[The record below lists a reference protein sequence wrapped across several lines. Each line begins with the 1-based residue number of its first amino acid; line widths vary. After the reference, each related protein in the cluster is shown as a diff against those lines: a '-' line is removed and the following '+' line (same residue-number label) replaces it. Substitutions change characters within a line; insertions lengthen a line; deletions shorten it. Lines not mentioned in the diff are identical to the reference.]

1 MNHSYERQWKEAL
14 AGATVL
20 PTEEVWQQ
28 VAARLDRER
37 GLHGWVTLLLVAAT
51 ISVVFALPLTV
62 GEATFNAQPQLQQQL
77 TADNQQDPVF
87 QAEEPQA
94 ASAASAWPATQVTT
108 RPDDAAETFGAYSIP
123 TLPVQRYSV
132 NNMQIATQPQV
143 VQPYIAPW
151 YVAAGKEKIRKS
163 QLLFNLGG
171 GSNGGKGNFSV
182 NDQLTDAGL
191 VEGEMLVTNSG
202 IDLREEKPGSTF
214 YIGAG
219 WELPLGKK
227 WSLQAGLGYLSRQS
241 KGISNIIVED
251 GDLQLPVT
259 TYDRIPEEA
268 VYLTETYD
276 YRVTNSYLVMPVVFK
291 YPFVDR
297 KVKFRGGV
305 GLSADILLSHAATT
319 REPGRYNYVPADF
332 GYRPVAL
339 SGLLNL
345 DVSYAVAENYAMAFE
360 TGWRQNLTNMMGY
373 GELYPSSFTLGLLFY
388 YRL

>member
-51 ISVVFALPLTV
+51 ISVVFALPLTI
-62 GEATFNAQPQLQQQL
+62 GEATFNARPQLQQHL
-77 TADNQQDPVF
+77 TANRQQTPEAVAD
-87 QAEEPQA
+87 EPQA
-94 ASAASAWPATQVTT
+94 ATVVSALPASQVDSRSGNTT
-108 RPDDAAETFGAYSIP
+108 GVYDNNRIP
-123 TLPVQRYSV
+123 TVPVLRYAAK
-132 NNMQIATQPQV
+132 NMQIGAQLQV

-151 YVAAGKEKIRKS
+151 YIPAGKEGTYQS

-182 NDQLTDAGL
+182 NDQLTDASL
-191 VEGEMLVTNSG
+191 VEGDMLVTNAG
-202 IDLREEKPGSTF
+202 VDLREEKPGSTF

-219 WELPLGKK
+219 WEMPLGKK

-241 KGISNIIVED
+241 KGISNIIVQD
-251 GDLQLPVT
+251 GNLQLPVT